1 MKKLH
6 KVMTYCMIGTLS
18 LASKYAITQAA
29 ELPIA
34 GMDVVLNE
42 YYENNDDADKEIT
55 QYLESIYTGI
65 SFANVK
71 SYVNIR
77 SEANEESKILG
88 KLYQNSAAT
97 VLDEEHGWYKVKSG
111 KVTGYIKSDYLI
123 IGEKA
128 EKLSKELG
136 TKIATVKVSTLKLR
150 QETDTDSRILTL
162 LANGEK
168 LKVLKEKEGWLKVV
182 TDGNIT
188 GFVAS
193 DYVELKTEFKV
204 AISNEEEKAKLA
216 AETSAKKS
224 NSSSR
229 SNSSSS
235 TKSISSLSSS
245 GSNSDSSSLRS
256 KIVSY
261 ALRFEGNP
269 YAWGGTSLTKGADCS
284 GFTQSV
290 LEDFGI
296 YIPRTSRAQ
305 ASGGRRV
312 SLDNLKKGD
321 LVFYTKH
328 GRINHVAL
336 YIGNGQV
343 ISAKS
348 RSAGIQINN
357 LYYRTPYKA
366 VSYIN

>member
-6 KVMTYCMIGTLS
+6 KVMTYCMIGTLA
-18 LASKYAITQAA
+18 LASRNAITQAA

-34 GMDVVLNE
+34 GMDIVLNDF
-42 YYENNDDADKEIT
+42 YENNNDADNEIT
-55 QYLESIYTGI
+55 QYLASIYTGI
-65 SFANVK
+65 SFANVNN
-71 SYVNIR
+71 YVNIR
-77 SEANEESKILG
+77 SEADEESKILG

-97 VLDEEHGWYKVKSG
+97 VLGEENGWYKVKSG

-136 TKIATVKVSTLKLR
+136 TKIATVNASALKLR
-150 QETDTDSRILTL
+150 QDTDTNSKILTL
-162 LANGEK
+162 LPSGEK
-168 LKVLKEKEGWLKVV
+168 MKVLKELDGWVKVTADENV
-182 TDGNIT
+182 T

-204 AISNEEEKAKLA
+204 AISIEEEKAKIA
-216 AETSAKKS
+216 AEKSAKKTS
-224 NSSSR
+224 SSSSSSR
-229 SNSSSS
+229 K
-235 TKSISSLSSS
+235 TISSLSTSSNNSSS
-245 GSNSDSSSLRS
+245 GSLRS
-256 KIVSY
+256 KIVNY

-269 YAWGGTSLTKGADCS
+269 YVWGGTSLTNGADCS

-305 ASGGRRV
+305 ASSGRRV
-312 SLDNLKKGD
+312 SLDDIRKGD
-321 LVFYTKH
+321 LVFYTKN

-348 RSAGIQINN
+348 RSQGIQINN

-366 VSYIN
+366 VTYID